1 MDKITVV
8 KIGGNVI
15 DSPEVFASFMAE
27 FAKLEGKKI
36 LIHGGGKI
44 ATRLAKQMEVE
55 TTMIDGRRVTDKAML
70 DIVTMTYAGLINKS
84 VVATLQS
91 HGCNAIGLSGADG
104 NVVKATKRPANP
116 IDFGYVGDIDPKSS
130 VNAEF
135 LKTLLEAGVTPVFC
149 AIMHNGEGD
158 LLNCN
163 ADTVASSV
171 ALGVAGVAP
180 TELIFC
186 FEKKGVLTDIND
198 EESVIKNITPE
209 NYAAYKA
216 DGAIHSGMIPKID
229 GALKAVSQGV
239 VSVTIKHSEDLLNLQ
254 SGTSI
259 TA

>member
-1 MDKITVV
+1 MDKVTVV

-15 DSPEVFASFMAE
+15 DSQEAFAPFMAE
-27 FAKLEGKKI
+27 FAKLPGHKI
-36 LIHGGGKI
+36 LVHGGGKI

-104 NVVKATKRPANP
+104 NALKATKRPANP
-116 IDFGYVGDIDPKSS
+116 IDFGYVGDIDPAD

-135 LKTLLEAGVTPVFC
+135 LKTLLEAGVTPVFS
-149 AIMHNGEGD
+149 AIMHNGEGL

-171 ALGVAGVAP
+171 ALGVSRIAKTDLV
-180 TELIFC
+180 FC

-198 EESVIKNITPE
+198 EGSVIKNITPV
-209 NYAAYKA
+209 NYATYKA

-229 GALKAVSQGV
+229 GALKAISKGV
-239 VSVTIKHSEDLLNLQ
+239 NSVTIKHSQDLLDGEA
-254 SGTSI
+254 GTSI
-259 TA
+259 TE

>member
-1 MDKITVV
+1 MESVKIV

-15 DSPEVFASFMAE
+15 DSPEAFASFMAE

-36 LIHGGGKI
+36 LVHGGGKI
-44 ATRLAKQMEVE
+44 ATRFAKQMEVE
-55 TTMIDGRRVTDKAML
+55 TVMIEGRRVTDRAML
-70 DIVTMTYAGLINKS
+70 DIVTMTYAGLINKN
-84 VVATLQS
+84 VIATLQKE
-91 HGCNAIGLSGADG
+91 GCNAIGLSGADG
-104 NVVKATKRPANP
+104 NALKATKRPVAP
-116 IDFGYVGDIDPKSS
+116 IDFGFVGDINPAD

-135 LKTLLEAGVTPVFC
+135 LMTLLNVGVTPVFS

-171 ALGVAGVAP
+171 ALGMSRVAK
-180 TELIFC
+180 TDLIFC

-198 EESVIKNITPE
+198 DASVIKTITPE
-209 NYAAYKA
+209 NYASFKA

-239 VSVTIKHSEDLLNLQ
+239 KSVTIKHSEDLLDAEA
-254 SGTSI
+254 GTKI
-259 TA
+259 EA